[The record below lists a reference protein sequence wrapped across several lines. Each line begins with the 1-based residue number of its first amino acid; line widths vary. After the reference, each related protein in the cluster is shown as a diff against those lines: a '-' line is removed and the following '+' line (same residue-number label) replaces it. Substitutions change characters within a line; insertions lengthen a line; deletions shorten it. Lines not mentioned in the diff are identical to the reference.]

1 MHVQGLDIFEIK
13 LVAEDKLVEFFVIC
27 SNVSTFKPFYIQH
40 WQELQVYCVGPG
52 DTQYHQIL

>member
-27 SNVSTFKPFYIQH
+27 SNVSTFKPF
-40 WQELQVYCVGPG
+40 
-52 DTQYHQIL
+52 